1 MLRLC
6 GVALLATLVAVACGG
21 GSKAHTTHVAPAPAQ
36 AQAPPSPDE
45 PLPTDAAGLAARLTQ
60 VGDELNSAIDAWRG
74 QGNPSVGDAPDEV
87 TLRSLY
93 MQRAY
98 RLLAKRP
105 RLATSTLRR
114 VPARLRRHARES
126 VAALRDL
133 FRLTPPSHRKRFRTG
148 PAEPAGRLLGYYRSA
163 QRRFGIAWN
172 VLASVNFVET
182 TFNRIRSSS
191 SSGAQG
197 PMQFLAGT
205 WRMYGLGGDVHD
217 PHDAVLGA
225 ANFLH
230 RSGAPRSYRRAL
242 YRYNPSPLYVDAV
255 LRYARRMAA
264 DPRAFFGYYG
274 WQVFV
279 RTPSGERRITG
290 PQPSG

>member
-1 MLRLC
+1 MTIWLRWTVV
-6 GVALLATLVAVACGG
+6 GLLAAVFAVACGG
-21 GSKAHTTHVAPAPAQ
+21 GSKAHTRPAVPAQ
-36 AQAPPSPDE
+36 TQALPSPEE
-45 PLPTDAAGLAARLTQ
+45 PLPTDAAALAARLTQ
-60 VGDELNSAIDAWRG
+60 VGDELNGAIDTWRG
-74 QGNPSVGDAPDEV
+74 QGNPAAGDAPDEV
-87 TLRSLY
+87 TLRALY
-93 MQRAY
+93 VQRVY

-105 RLATSTLRR
+105 RLASSTLRR
-114 VPARLRRHARES
+114 VPTRLRRHAGES
-126 VAALRDL
+126 VRALRDL
-133 FRLTPPSHRKRFRTG
+133 FRLTPPSHRRHFNTG

-163 QRRFGIAWN
+163 QRRFGVAWN
-172 VLASVNFVET
+172 VLAAVNFVET

-191 SSGAQG
+191 SAGAQG
-197 PMQFLAGT
+197 PMQFLAST
-205 WRMYGLGGDVHD
+205 WHSYGLGGDVHD

-242 YRYNPSPLYVDAV
+242 YAYNPSPLYVDAV
-255 LRYARRMAA
+255 LRYARRMSA

-290 PQPSG
+290 P